1 MEVARVV
8 SFEGV
13 SNERIEEMSRD
24 LSEMEPLEG
33 MPSAQGLVLHD
44 PDSEVSLVILVFQSE
59 DDYRRADEILDALPA
74 SDTPGRRTA
83 VKKYNVAARYE
94 H

>member
-13 SNERIEEMSRD
+13 SSERVEDMRREMSD
-24 LSEMEPLEG
+24 PQPPDG

-44 PDSEVSLVILVFQSE
+44 PESETSLVIMVFQGE
-59 DDYRRADEILDALPA
+59 DDYRRADEILDAMPP
-74 SDTPGRRTA
+74 SDTPGKRTA
-83 VKKYNVAARYE
+83 VKKYDVAARYE